1 MKDKDKKI
9 AGQADG
15 NDEKLNINKSVFQ
28 INKELKQQREVEQL
42 RQEEEI
48 ARRRAEKE
56 KQQQQ
61 EDYEKKLRDEKIELM
76 RLKQG
81 IAAETAEEP
90 AEKEEEIKLT
100 FKQKLVNFFYH
111 NKWWLGLGTFMAVL
125 AIFLTY
131 DFITKPRPDMTV
143 LMLCRNDTI
152 GTAPALEKYFSKQG
166 DFLNKDG
173 KIKVAVNYIP
183 YSDDDYQNYTN
194 GVTVKLTS
202 YLNNNEAVMIIGNK
216 KTVTDL
222 LVPEDTLVD
231 LSKIYPG
238 NPHVDTYF
246 FYVKGTDFAKEI
258 GVPESAVTDDMFFAL
273 RKPQDII
280 NASKEDMQKT
290 YDKDFPVFDMIVRK
304 LSYGKTKQ

>member
-28 INKELKQQREVEQL
+28 INKELKQQREEEQL

-56 KQQQQ
+56 KQQQ

-143 LMLCRNDTI
+143 LMLCKNDTI